1 MISINP
7 FLRFSAPAAA
17 LLLALAGSPAT
28 AEDVIFL
35 KEAEAKKS
43 AEAAAQAWAK
53 VPEILARIVPPTFR
67 PQDFIITGY
76 GAKGDG
82 ETDCTA
88 AFRRAIDDC
97 NRDGGGNFSDRRD
110 SSEK

>member
-43 AEAAAQAWAK
+43 AEAAAQA
-53 VPEILARIVPPTFR
+53 
-67 PQDFIITGY
+67 
-76 GAKGDG
+76 
-82 ETDCTA
+82 
-88 AFRRAIDDC
+88 
-97 NRDGGGNFSDRRD
+97 
-110 SSEK
+110 